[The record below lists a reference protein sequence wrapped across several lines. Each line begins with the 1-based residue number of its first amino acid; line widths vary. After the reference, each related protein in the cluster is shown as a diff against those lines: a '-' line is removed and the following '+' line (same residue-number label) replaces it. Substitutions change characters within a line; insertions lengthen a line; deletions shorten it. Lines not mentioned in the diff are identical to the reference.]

1 MSRNY
6 FLVRLHILVV
16 LENVATNRRMLLA
29 QLIGLAVDV
38 EIQDLEQAQPI
49 VEVEYLR
56 APHLW
61 ALGQLLN
68 IGVNFGDV
76 FG

>member
-1 MSRNY
+1 MPSNH
-6 FLVRLHILVV
+6 FLIVLHILVGQT
-16 LENVATNRRMLLA
+16 VATNRSLLGA
-29 QLIGLAVDV
+29 QLVGLAVDV
-38 EIQDLEQAQPI
+38 EVQNLEQGQPV

-61 ALGQLLN
+61 ALGQALN

-76 FG
+76 FS